1 MKFGRRRSWALD
13 FLVLGQAMGGR
24 ANDDAFWRDEWQS
37 GEPGDASSRV
47 VPRLVAPEPAVAA
60 RRVSYG
66 PAAQHFADLRLPTA
80 ASAPARARG
89 GRSPVAVFVHGGFW
103 KSEWA
108 LDLEDA
114 MADDLARRG
123 WASWNIE
130 YRRVGFQAN
139 EYVPHEGAGWPGTF
153 QDVAT
158 ALDKLADVAAEL
170 EEGASSGAAGG
181 GGGGAAPP
189 LLLDL
194 QRVVLIGHSAG
205 GHLALWLAQAHRQ
218 DAVKLLGDAA
228 ARRCRVKPLA
238 VVGQAPVADLLK
250 AFRQNLSDEGDAA
263 ERFMGGSPESVGGGS
278 AYPAASPAAL
288 LPLGCAQL
296 LVSGTDDTDVPIA
309 LTREYVEDVRQAGGD
324 AVTLL
329 EFPGSG
335 HYELITPT
343 DPTWLTQRAA
353 IERLLEEASATAG
366 ATAATSTTTTTVVTH
381 ADGSSVTTTTTTK
394 M

>member
-1 MKFGRRRSWALD
+1 
-13 FLVLGQAMGGR
+13 MGGR

-37 GEPGDASSRV
+37 GDATTGSRV
-47 VPRLVAPEPAVAA
+47 VPRLLSSDPVPV
-60 RRVSYG
+60 RRVRYG
-66 PAAQHFADLRLPTA
+66 PADQHFAELRLPTVE
-80 ASAPARARG
+80 SARLRARRG
-89 GRSPVAVFVHGGFW
+89 SSPVAVFVHGGFW

-108 LDLEDA
+108 LDLENA

-130 YRRVGFQAN
+130 YRRVGFKAN
-139 EYVPHEGAGWPGTF
+139 NYVAQDGAGWPGTF

-170 EEGASSGAAGG
+170 EQMPAAGD
-181 GGGGAAPP
+181 GAPTP
-189 LLLDL
+189 RLDL

-218 DAVKLLGDAA
+218 EAVMLLGEVA

-238 VVGQAPVADLLK
+238 VVGQAPVADLEK
-250 AFRQNLSDEGDAA
+250 AFRQSLSDDGDAA
-263 ERFMGGSPESVGGGS
+263 AQLMGGSPESVLVDGRS
-278 AYPAASPAAL
+278 AYEVASPAAL

-296 LVSGTDDTDVPIA
+296 LISGTDDTDVPIA
-309 LTREYVEDVRQAGGD
+309 LTREYVEDVRRAGCD

-329 EFPGSG
+329 EFPGAG
-335 HYELITPT
+335 HYELITPM
-343 DPTWLTQRAA
+343 DPTWPTQRAA
-353 IERLLEEASATAG
+353 IERLLDDEESRNGCAGSANAVIM
-366 ATAATSTTTTTVVTH
+366 TTTTIVTH
-381 ADGSSVTTTTTTK
+381 PDGAKISTVTTTSKSSNRNASMPATK